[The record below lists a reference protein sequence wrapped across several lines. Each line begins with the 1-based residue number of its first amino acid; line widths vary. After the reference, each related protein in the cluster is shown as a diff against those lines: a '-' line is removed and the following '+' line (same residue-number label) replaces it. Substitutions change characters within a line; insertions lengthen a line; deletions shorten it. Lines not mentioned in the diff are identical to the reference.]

1 MFKKTSTANSPWVII
16 NSNIKMIARLNAM
29 RYVLSNIKYSGKK
42 ILKPQDWNKEDPDY
56 EIILDNIL
64 FQNLNK
70 EQYDYLYKIKSN
82 VG

>member
-1 MFKKTSTANSPWVII
+1 MFKKTSTAYSPWVII

-29 RYVLSNIKYSGKK
+29 RYVLSNIDYGGKK